1 MAKFYKVGLSAMMM
15 FTVGASMAQQKI
27 SITGRI
33 TDSQGAPL
41 AGVTIR
47 EKGGKISTST
57 NETGQYT
64 ISVPENTIILISYI
78 GYQDQEVNSKGRS
91 IINVSLEKNTSALDE
106 VVVVGYGTQKKVNLT
121 GSVATVGADKL
132 TNRPIMNLAAAF

>member
-41 AGVTIR
+41 SGVTIR
-47 EKGGKISTST
+47 EKGGKTATST
-57 NETGQYT
+57 NEAGQYA
-64 ISVPENTIILISYI
+64 ISVLENATLLISYI
-78 GYQDQEVNSKGRS
+78 GCLLY
-91 IINVSLEKNTSALDE
+91 TSPSPRD
-106 VVVVGYGTQKKVNLT
+106 
-121 GSVATVGADKL
+121 
-132 TNRPIMNLAAAF
+132 

>member
-47 EKGGKISTST
+47 EKGGSASTST
-57 NETGQYT
+57 NATGTYSLSVSSSAT
-64 ISVPENTIILISYI
+64 IVISY
-78 GYQDQEVNSKGRS
+78 
-91 IINVSLEKNTSALDE
+91 
-106 VVVVGYGTQKKVNLT
+106 VG
-121 GSVATVGADKL
+121 
-132 TNRPIMNLAAAF
+132 

>member
-41 AGVTIR
+41 SGVTIR
-47 EKGGKISTST
+47 EKGGSVSTST
-57 NETGQYT
+57 NANGTYSMSVGSNAT
-64 ISVPENTIILISYI
+64 IVVSYN
-78 GYQDQEVNSKGRS
+78 GYQIR
-91 IINVSLEKNTSALDE
+91 
-106 VVVVGYGTQKKVNLT
+106 
-121 GSVATVGADKL
+121 KL
-132 TNRPIMNLAAAF
+132 LSMDVMSSM